1 MTLKVY
7 TAQYQYEGM
16 NRLDITVKT
25 GLLMFAPTW
34 EMVMD
39 YKKKK
44 ITKEKYTELYYE
56 KMRKSYKTYTDIW
69 RWLLR
74 QDKVVLVCFCKRGE
88 FCHRYLLKDMLV
100 KLGATYMGEC

>member
-7 TAQYQYEGM
+7 TSNYDYEGKH
-16 NRLDITVKT
+16 RLDITVKT
-25 GLLMFAPTW
+25 GLYMFAPTW
-34 EMVMD
+34 EMVNE
-39 YKKKK
+39 YKYEGN
-44 ITKEKYTELYYE
+44 KEKYTKLYYE
-56 KMRKSYKTYTDIW
+56 KMRRSYQLYGDIW
-69 RWLLR
+69 RWLLT